1 MTRMGADRSGEVD
14 RRVEWEFIRTHPPH
28 SPASAWTGTHVAFDI
43 ARRAAPPWATERVDT
58 AVLDFRH
65 SWDER
70 SEYLG
75 FCNFHWGEALRKLKR
90 WCESP

>member
-1 MTRMGADRSGEVD
+1 MSPTEGHGTRDNAGPGTKAAC
-14 RRVEWEFIRTHPPH
+14 H
-28 SPASAWTGTHVAFDI
+28 SPASAWTGTHVVFDI

-65 SWDER
+65 SGWDER

-75 FCNFHWGEALRKLKR
+75 FCNFHWGEALQKLKR